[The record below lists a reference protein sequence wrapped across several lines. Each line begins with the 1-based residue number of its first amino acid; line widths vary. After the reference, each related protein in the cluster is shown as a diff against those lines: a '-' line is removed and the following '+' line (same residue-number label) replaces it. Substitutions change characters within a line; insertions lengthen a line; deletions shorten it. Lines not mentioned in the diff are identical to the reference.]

1 MEKRQH
7 IEATGVIT
15 NNISPDAAIL
25 FLHIHKTAGT
35 TLHRIIEREYNPFRI
50 YTILGGAIEWS
61 INHFKQ
67 LPERRRA
74 ALQVVKGH
82 MSFGLHEFLPQPCTY
97 ITFLRDPVERCVSA
111 YYYSKSNPANPFYHR
126 INRERLD
133 LLAFLDLARWNQN
146 LQCKTIAGIDRT
158 EFRPVKLLRRSLRP
172 GAPPSEPE
180 LDRWSNV
187 SVLEKAKEN
196 LVRYFSFVG
205 VSDRYPEGLV
215 LLKHLFGWSFS
226 SYSSYRKSRGRPK
239 TESLDPAI
247 LAAVEKR
254 NEFDRALYDFGKSLF
269 AGAIERQDID
279 LEREV
284 AAIRENA
291 IRKQESIF
299 DFGAVAARAAASHL
313 ASLL

>member
-1 MEKRQH
+1 MEVP
-7 IEATGVIT
+7 GVT
-15 NNISPDAAIL
+15 SNNISPGAAIL

-35 TLHRIIEREYNPFRI
+35 TLHRIIEGEYNPFRI
-50 YTILGGAIEWS
+50 YTIFGGAIEWS

-67 LPERRRA
+67 LPERRLA

-82 MSFGLHEFLPQPCTY
+82 MSFGLHEYLPQPSTY
-97 ITFLRDPVERCVSA
+97 ITFLRDPVERCISA
-111 YYYSKSNPANPFYHR
+111 YSYSKANPANPFYHR

-146 LQCKTIAGIDRT
+146 LQCKTVAGIDRT
-158 EFRPVKLLRRSLRP
+158 EFRPVKLLRRSLRA
-172 GAPPSEPE
+172 GAPPSEQE
-180 LDRWSNV
+180 LDRWSNA

-196 LVRYFSFVG
+196 LVRHFSFVG
-205 VSDRYPEGLV
+205 VSDRFPEGLV
-215 LLKHLFGWSFS
+215 LLKHLFGWRFS

-239 TESLDPAI
+239 TESLDPEI

-254 NEFDRALYDFGKSLF
+254 NEFDRALYDFGKRMF
-269 AGAIERQDID
+269 ADTIERQDID
-279 LEREV
+279 VEREV

-291 IRKQESIF
+291 IGKQKSIF
-299 DFGAVAARAAASHL
+299 DFGGIAARAAASHL

>member
-1 MEKRQH
+1 MEVP
-7 IEATGVIT
+7 GVTT
-15 NNISPDAAIL
+15 NNISPGAAVL

-50 YTILGGAIEWS
+50 YTIFGGAIELS
-61 INHFKQ
+61 INHFKK
-67 LPERRRA
+67 LPERRLA

-82 MSFGLHEFLPQPCTY
+82 MSFGLHEFLPQPSTY

-146 LQCKTIAGIDRT
+146 LQCKTVAGIDRT
-158 EFRPVKLLRRSLRP
+158 EFRPVKLLRRSLRA
-172 GAPPSEPE
+172 GAPPSEPD
-180 LDRWSNV
+180 LDRWSNA

-196 LVRYFSFVG
+196 LVRHFSFVG
-205 VSDRYPEGLV
+205 VSDRFPEGLV

-254 NEFDRALYDFGKSLF
+254 NEFDRALYDFGKSMF
-269 AGAIERQDID
+269 ADAIERQDID
-279 LEREV
+279 VEREV
-284 AAIRENA
+284 ATIRENA
-291 IRKQESIF
+291 IRKQKSIF
-299 DFGAVAARAAASHL
+299 DFGGVAARAVASHL